1 LQYYPICL
9 NITNKRCVVIGG
21 GEVGARKVERLLDCG
36 AQVVVVS
43 LELTT
48 FLEGLREEGRISQ
61 VAAEY
66 AAAYLEGAYIVIGA
80 TNNDEVNSRI
90 FADARSR
97 GILVN
102 IADDPLHCD
111 FILPALV
118 RQGDLQIAISTGGK
132 SPALARKL
140 REDLAPSFGPEY
152 AKFIDLMGELRERVK
167 AQGYTAAEN
176 KRIFDK
182 LVHSDLLHRLREGNG
197 AGVRECLR
205 GLAGPDMEF
214 TGCQATGDK

>member
-61 VAAEY
+61 VTAEY
-66 AAAYLEGAYIVIGA
+66 ADAYLEGAYIVIGA
-80 TNNDEVNSRI
+80 TNNDEVNSKI
-90 FADARSR
+90 FADARAR

-102 IADDPLHCD
+102 IVDDPLRCD

-140 REDLAPSFGPEY
+140 REDLTPSFGPEY

-167 AQGYTAAEN
+167 ALGYTAAEN

-182 LVHSDLLHRLREGNG
+182 LVHSDLLHRLREQNG
-197 AGVRECLR
+197 EGVQECLR